1 MSKKGSA
8 LDFYHQL
15 VQPSPGVAMTLL
27 QRFLRLFKRAELPP
41 DYRWHRVGIMKPDG
55 RPENLPVTV
64 KLLGSD
70 FFKVFVIRPKRGRYR
85 LPVAGEATGDCV
97 SLRSEHGYFLL
108 RNSTSL
114 REQSQIRLL
123 PGGDL
128 VICCEDL
135 PAGPIYFSIESESV
149 EELVEG
155 QYVPDISS
163 DVCIGDFRQRPVGN
177 FIFHLLLPSQ
187 YGCKDVSYCR
197 WGCIK
202 AGESLHWQIHGETA
216 THRILAPSNIEPGQ
230 KVTLIVRSLPDPS
243 LPPVNRFFMIANM
256 LDKSGSANRF
266 EQSFEEYVY
275 HQYPVPTDRILR
287 FRADR
292 SCRHLLIAAGNQ
304 LLTPMIPLNII

>member
-1 MSKKGSA
+1 MIS
-8 LDFYHQL
+8 HQ
-15 VQPSPGVAMTLL
+15 PTGVVTTLL
-27 QRFLRLFKRAELPP
+27 QRFLGLFQRVELPP
-41 DYRWHRVGIMKPDG
+41 DYRWHCVEIIKPDG
-55 RPENLPVTV
+55 RPENSPVTL

-70 FFKVFVIRPKRGRYR
+70 FFKEFFIRPNRGRYR
-85 LPVAGEATGDCV
+85 LPVAEEANGDCV

-114 REQSQIRLL
+114 GGQSQIRLL

-135 PAGPIYFSIESESV
+135 AGGPIYFSIESESV

-155 QYVPDISS
+155 QYVPDICS

-187 YGCKDVSYCR
+187 YGCKNISYCR

-202 AGESLHWQIHGETA
+202 AGESLHWEIHGET
-216 THRILAPSNIEPGQ
+216 TSHRILSPSDLAPGQ
-230 KVTLIVRSLPDPS
+230 KVTLIVRSLADPS

-256 LDKSGSANRF
+256 PDKSGAVNRF

-275 HQYPVPTDRILR
+275 HQYPVPPDRILR
-287 FRADR
+287 FKADR
-292 SCRHLLIAAGNQ
+292 NCRYLLIADGNR
-304 LLTPMIPLNII
+304 LLSPMIPLNIV